1 MKKVLVFLLIVLVT
15 GALLVS
21 LTLCKGTPKKIK
33 SAVKNSYDEVTS
45 KLNQGGN
52 LYLYV
57 STERIEKFVE
67 EFGGKLRKIIEAEAN
82 RYESEN
88 TEALKIFDFVFG
100 MIKKCGLTEISGIGM
115 SSVAMKNNYN
125 HSKIVVHHYKEK
137 GKGLIWQLCEEK
149 PHDLDGLK
157 LLPVDTVLAG
167 FIDFRLNMLWQWITK
182 EAEASDLPNLK
193 QNVLSLEPLL
203 QSQGIQLDELLDSFS
218 GRMGYMLTLDSEKKF
233 TIPIGQTPL
242 EIPEP
247 GLALVF
253 FVKDDTLF
261 NLLQTKLPFAQK
273 SEEEGIKKLT
283 IPVPPMPIPLKPEI
297 VQTDDMLILASS
309 PSVIEAML
317 AAKENGNGLAATQEF
332 KDLSKHIPLKGNGF
346 DFIGSRFFHN
356 ILDIQ
361 KKAMEASGEIKD
373 EDIAVKELFD
383 MLPKD
388 MAMFAV
394 LQNSDEGLV
403 YSINHA
409 MDLELLV
416 LMPAIQAAGI
426 MAAVAV
432 PNAITAVQK
441 AKQKNSMKD
450 ILVISTSLADYV
462 TDNGITPKQ
471 DGIYDRN
478 SEFNKALSPFYVK
491 ILPVKDSWG
500 NNFRVYCGKACNGKY
515 GISGAVADD
524 FVVVSY
530 GRDGK
535 KDSWKFSSSNPE
547 AGLFVV
553 EGMEDFDKDLV
564 MWNGSWIRAPRLTRK
579 R

>member
-1 MKKVLVFLLIVLVT
+1 MKKILISLLIVLVT
-15 GALLVS
+15 GVLVGS
-21 LTLCKGTPKKIK
+21 LTLCKGKPKIK
-33 SAVKNSYDEVTS
+33 SAVENSYDEVTS

-57 STERIEKFVE
+57 STERVEKFVD
-67 EFGGKLRKIIEAEAN
+67 EFGGKLRKIIEAEAT

-88 TEALKIFDFVFG
+88 TETLKIFDFVFG

-115 SSVAMKNNYN
+115 SSVTMKNNYN
-125 HSKIVVHHYKEK
+125 HSKVVVHHYKEK
-137 GKGLIWQLCEEK
+137 GKGRIWQLLEEK
-149 PHDLDGLK
+149 SHDLDGLK
-157 LLPVDTVLAG
+157 LLPADTVLAG
-167 FIDFRLNMLWQWITK
+167 FIDFRLNMLWQWIKK
-182 EAEASDLPNLK
+182 EVEASDIPDLK
-193 QNVLSLEPLL
+193 KNVLSLEPLL
-203 QSQGIQLDELLDSFS
+203 EGQGIQLDKLLDSFS
-218 GRMGYMLTLDSEKKF
+218 GRIGYLLTLDSEKKF

-253 FVKDDTLF
+253 YVKDDTFF
-261 NLLQTKLPFAQK
+261 NLLETKLPSAQK

-283 IPVPPMPIPLKPEI
+283 IPVPPMPMPLKPEI

-309 PSVIEAML
+309 PSIIEAML
-317 AAKENGNGLAATQEF
+317 AAKENGNGLTATQEF
-332 KDLSKHIPLKGNGF
+332 KELSKHIPLKGNGF
-346 DFIGSRFFHN
+346 DFIGSRLFHN

-361 KKAMEASGEIKD
+361 KKAMEVSGEIKD
-373 EDIAVKELFD
+373 EGIAAKELFD

-388 MAMFAV
+388 MAVFAV

-403 YSINHA
+403 YSTNHA

-416 LMPAIQAAGI
+416 LMPAIQATGI

-450 ILVISTSLADYV
+450 MVVISGSLADYV

-500 NNFRVYCGKACNGKY
+500 NNFIVYCGKACSGKY
-515 GISGAVADD
+515 GISGAVSDD

-535 KDSWKFSSSNPE
+535 KDNWKFSPSNPE

-553 EGMEDFDKDLV
+553 EDIEDFDKDLV
-564 MWNGSWIRAPRLTRK
+564 AWNGSWIRAPRRS
-579 R
+579 RR